1 MKKFLLNQL
10 LVASTIIA
18 GQNNVVAQEAANFF
32 DQELVINGSAELLD
46 NNRELVGWTMAE
58 GSELSI
64 TAKTYEDATVSQAF
78 IPEGENSNSWLFCG
92 RGNGIFSYKGSAS
105 WQFINIPDEAFQY
118 IDRGNTKAYM
128 SALIGGYESQDDN
141 ITINYYF
148 LGENDENL
156 KVTKLGPV
164 YAAERDNQTKLIK
177 KSESLVIPAN
187 TRKIK
192 IEIIAEEKALG
203 SDVDGYADQI
213 SLIIKKESKEPT
225 IALNKSVFESGENID
240 ITYSA
245 IPAQSTIRIYKNRAI
260 LPLNEY
266 HTVEGDDFENDG
278 VFNLGK
284 GCEPGDYTII
294 CTDKNNQQITE
305 SFFTVQ
311 AKILEAGNKNI
322 FIMSDVHVMNP
333 ELLVNEGTAFDEYL
347 ATDRKL
353 LQESE
358 KILSTMVDTIISQK
372 PELVLI
378 PGDLTKDGELISHEL
393 VISYLQK
400 IRENDIKVLV
410 VPGNHDVNNPHA
422 LIYDGD
428 NKDYAETVSKE
439 DFAELYKDFGY
450 DSAIRDENSL
460 SYVAEPYENLV
471 VIGID
476 ACRYEDNKFIS
487 QGAEKDEC
495 VTDGRIKP
503 ETLEWICQQ
512 AAEANKKGKQ
522 VIAIMHHNLVEHFN
536 MQASIAAPYVVEDA
550 ENIRKSFM
558 EAGIHTVFTGHFHI
572 SDIAKDYNEDKT
584 DSIFDISTGSTVTYP
599 CPFRQVKLNEDN
611 TIMEISS
618 SILKRLPGDA
628 EQDIHFDQ
636 YAKEKLAN
644 GIAPMVAGLIT
655 DYWDYIN
662 YALDSIEGTLPL
674 PGIII
679 RPETPEELSKIV
691 IDCFEEPGVKTYLTF
706 SEGNENLKDASGVMT
721 AIQTGLDRAV
731 ESLFKPIAQD
741 IAKETIREE
750 LYPMLETILKSILEN
765 SKHKG
770 TDRENRNNDLYLT
783 INLPEQHDTS
793 NIDAPGLPDHIL
805 VYPTLT
811 DGNINITGSDISEDT
826 QIVIFNNNGQILFKQ
841 DINKGDD
848 ININYN
854 FGESGI
860 YYIKLTGSRETHKV
874 IVK

>member
-177 KSESLVIPAN
+177 KSESLIIPAN

-225 IALNKSVFESGENID
+225 IALNKSVFETGENID

-245 IPAQSTIRIYKNRAI
+245 IPTQSTIRIYKNRAI

-294 CTDKNNQQITE
+294 CTDKNNQQIAE

-439 DFAELYKDFGY
+439 EFAELYKDFGY

-460 SYVAEPYENLV
+460 SYVVEPYENLV

>member
-92 RGNGIFSYKGSAS
+92 RGNGIFSYKSSAS

-177 KSESLVIPAN
+177 KSESLIIPAN

-225 IALNKSVFESGENID
+225 IALNKSVFETGENID

-245 IPAQSTIRIYKNRAI
+245 IPTQSTIRIYKNRAI

-294 CTDKNNQQITE
+294 CTDKNNQQIAE

-439 DFAELYKDFGY
+439 EFAELYKDFGY

-706 SEGNENLKDASGVMT
+706 SEGNENLKDASEVMT

>member
-148 LGENDENL
+148 LGESDENL

-225 IALNKSVFESGENID
+225 IALDKSVFETGENID

-294 CTDKNNQQITE
+294 CTDKNNQQIAE

-439 DFAELYKDFGY
+439 EFAELYKDFGY

>member
-58 GSELSI
+58 GSEMSI

-177 KSESLVIPAN
+177 KSESLIIPAN

-225 IALNKSVFESGENID
+225 IALDKSVFETGENID

-294 CTDKNNQQITE
+294 CTDKNNQQIAE

>member
-177 KSESLVIPAN
+177 KSESLIIPAN

-225 IALNKSVFESGENID
+225 IALDKSVFETGENID

-294 CTDKNNQQITE
+294 CTDKNNQQIAE

-439 DFAELYKDFGY
+439 EFAELYKDFGY

>member
-58 GSELSI
+58 GSEMSI

-118 IDRGNTKAYM
+118 IDRGNTQAYM

-177 KSESLVIPAN
+177 KSESLIIPAN

-225 IALNKSVFESGENID
+225 IALDKSIFETGENID

-294 CTDKNNQQITE
+294 CTDKNNQQIAE

-439 DFAELYKDFGY
+439 EFAELYKDFGY

-841 DINKGDD
+841 DINKGDN